1 MFHHGEIEVTDWDT
15 QTVKDI
21 GDKGVKKSVF
31 RLWILCKYIHRH
43 TEMDCHDR
51 EEQGEDLQIGNTLD
65 NHGRNDGELLDD
77 SQKEEQLK

>member
-1 MFHHGEIEVTDWDT
+1 
-15 QTVKDI
+15 
-21 GDKGVKKSVF
+21 
-31 RLWILCKYIHRH
+31 
-43 TEMDCHDR
+43 MDCHDR